1 MAITED
7 TTGGLQKVR
16 WTWTC
21 SSAGAYSEATT
32 VRFNGSL
39 QELITIP
46 GTSGDAPTDQYDIT
60 ITDANSVDTLGGQGA
75 NRSGTATE
83 YKKASDGL
91 GFVKSSLL
99 TLNVSN
105 AGDIKQGTVE
115 LYIVDL
121 DKGVVG

>member
-1 MAITED
+1 MAVTED

-16 WTWTC
+16 WTWV
-21 SSAGAYSEATT
+21 SSTAGTASEATT
-32 VRFNGSL
+32 ARFNGSL

-46 GTSGDAPTDQYDIT
+46 DGGGTAPTDQYDIT

-91 GFVKSSLL
+91 GFVKSSVL

-105 AGDIKQGTVE
+105 AGEAKGGTVE
-115 LYIVDL
+115 LYIIDL